1 MQELEQLNLFFKQNL
16 AKASLP
22 QAVRMC
28 IYYLKLVYPND
39 DVKKLY
45 ERLRFKANPSLAF
58 QKSELSKVE
67 IFEKENEIFIE
78 LTLNFLSIFGSSSPL
93 PSHFSEAVLND
104 LDANETLK
112 DFLNIFNHHL
122 QKFVFPVWLKHRY
135 YMQYQNDLKD
145 DFSKYM
151 LSLIGLIYEYKN
163 KKSRLNLHKLLPY
176 LGTLSM
182 RVKSAGMIVSILR
195 RYLDHQ
201 NITVEQC
208 QIDTIAIPSW
218 QYMRLAKENTT
229 LGSDTSIGEFVKCA
243 NGKFT
248 ICLHNASWHY
258 LFDYGLY
265 GKKLLELKELIEF
278 MLKEPLNYDL
288 KLEIMQ
294 KELLPCRLSSNDCAY
309 LGINSVLGYRT
320 QNLNVTFTC

>member
-1 MQELEQLNLFFKQNL
+1 MQAFEQINLFLKQNL
-16 AKASLP
+16 VKASLP
-22 QAVRMC
+22 QAVRMS
-28 IYYLKLVYPND
+28 IYYLKLVYPGD
-39 DVKKLY
+39 DTDRLY
-45 ERLRFKANPSLAF
+45 ARLRFKANPSLGF

-67 IFEKENEIFIE
+67 IIEQNDEVFIE

-104 LDANETLK
+104 LDASQTLK

-122 QKFVFPVWLKHRY
+122 QKLVFPIWLKHRY

-151 LSLIGLIYEYKN
+151 LSLIGLIDEHKN
-163 KKSRLNLHKLLPY
+163 KKSHLNLHKLLPY

-195 RYLDHQ
+195 HYLCHHD
-201 NITVEQC
+201 ITIRQC

-218 QYMRLAKENTT
+218 QYMRLGKENTS
-229 LGSDTSIGEFVKCA
+229 LGSDTSIGEFVKCS

-248 ICLHNASWHY
+248 ICLHGASWSD

-265 GKKLLELKELIEF
+265 GAKLFELKELIEF

-288 KLEIMQ
+288 KLEVMQ
-294 KELLPCRLSSNDCAY
+294 QEVVPCRLSSTDSAY
-309 LGINSVLGYRT
+309 LGINSVIGNRT
-320 QNLNVTFTC
+320 QNLNVTFIC